1 MTQENRNK
9 TELPN
14 IEILKKAVNPS
25 AEIPNKTGNPNAEIP
40 NKTVNPNAEI
50 PKKAGCPDRYEF
62 WLSALTSLSGRKKI
76 HMKRIV
82 PAAEEI
88 YRMEPEEL
96 QRRCGLTEKEKG
108 AVAAGQNVTEA
119 ELDET
124 AAYCSENGI
133 KLICFGDRRYPSRLE
148 HICNPPYGL
157 FFRGGFPR
165 ASAPSIAVVGARNC
179 SAYGKKAAEQI
190 GFELAR
196 RGISVISGM
205 ALGID
210 GAGHLGALWALKSQ
224 KTALQETDMR
234 RDADRSA
241 GSAAQRIAL
250 QKTGRTYGILGCGA
264 DICYPARHREL
275 YEELIKQGGVISE
288 YPPHT
293 RPRAMFFPQRNRLIS
308 GLCDGVIVVE
318 AREKSGALIT
328 ADFALEQGKE
338 VYAVPG
344 RISDPLSQGTNRLIR
359 QGAGIFLSAEDFLK
373 EMDIFTAFKKAS
385 DKKPKLSLE
394 KSERLVYSCLD
405 LSPKNLDMLLTET
418 MISFPELMEN
428 LESLREKGC
437 ILEVYHNYY
446 IRSELSDFS

>member
-1 MTQENRNK
+1 MGD
-9 TELPN
+9 
-14 IEILKKAVNPS
+14 V
-25 AEIPNKTGNPNAEIP
+25 TGEYKRKEAQC
-40 NKTVNPNAEI
+40 TDAS
-50 PKKAGCPDRYEF
+50 RYEF
-62 WLSALTSLSGRKKI
+62 WFSALSALSGKKKI
-76 HMKRIV
+76 RIKQIF
-82 PAAEEI
+82 PDAEEI
-88 YRMEPEEL
+88 YRTNPEEL
-96 QRRCGLTEKEKG
+96 QKRCGLTEKEKE
-108 AVAAGQNVTEA
+108 ALALGQTITEY

-124 AAYCSENGI
+124 KGCCIQKGI
-133 KLICFGDRRYPSRLE
+133 RLICFGDREYPDRLKQ
-148 HICNPPYGL
+148 IGNPPYSL
-157 FFRGGFPR
+157 YFRGGLPK

-224 KTALQETDMR
+224 KVVLQE
-234 RDADRSA
+234 A
-241 GSAAQRIAL
+241 
-250 QKTGRTYGILGCGA
+250 GRTYGILGCGA
-264 DICYPARHREL
+264 DVCYPAAHREL
-275 YEELIKQGGVISE
+275 YEELVKQGGIISE

-308 GLCDGVIVVE
+308 GFSDGVIVVE

-328 ADFALEQGKE
+328 ADFALEQGRE

-344 RISDPLSQGTNRLIR
+344 RISDPLSQGANRLIR
-359 QGAGIFLSAEDFLK
+359 QGAGIFLSAEDFLE
-373 EMDIFTAFKKAS
+373 EMDIFTAFLKAS

-405 LSPKNLDMLLTET
+405 LSPKNLDMLLAES
-418 MISFPELMEN
+418 MFSLPELMEI

-446 IRSELSDFS
+446 IRSEFSDFP